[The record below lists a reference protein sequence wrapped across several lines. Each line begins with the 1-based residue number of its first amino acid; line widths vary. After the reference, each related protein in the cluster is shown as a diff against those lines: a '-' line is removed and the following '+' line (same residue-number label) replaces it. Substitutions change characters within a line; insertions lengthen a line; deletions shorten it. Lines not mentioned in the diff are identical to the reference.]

1 MTISR
6 RTVLR
11 NGIILGGFAI
21 SGCTERSPPATTES
35 TQTDDDEMPTEIE
48 LWLEKL
54 SLSMSKRESIDP
66 IVFSELPESQ
76 QEIIRT
82 AIDEGEYT
90 TQIGEESD
98 AFSTLRDKTESHANE
113 ELEVYLK
120 KSDIYYKVGLV
131 AGDHI
136 IAA

>member
-48 LWLEKL
+48 LWLEKV

-66 IVFSELPESQ
+66 IVFSELPDSQ

-98 AFSTLRDKTESHANE
+98 AFSTLRDKIESHANE
-113 ELEVYLK
+113 KLEVYLK

>member
-98 AFSTLRDKTESHANE
+98 AFSTLRDKIESHANE

>member
-66 IVFSELPESQ
+66 IVFSELPDSQ

-98 AFSTLRDKTESHANE
+98 AFSALRDKIESHANE